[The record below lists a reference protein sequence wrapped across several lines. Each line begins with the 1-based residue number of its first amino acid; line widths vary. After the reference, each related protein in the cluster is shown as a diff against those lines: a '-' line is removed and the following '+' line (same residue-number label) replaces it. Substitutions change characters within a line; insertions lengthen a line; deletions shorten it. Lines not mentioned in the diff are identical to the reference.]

1 MAKTRGIC
9 YWVCTMIQ
17 TVMKYFER
25 QQQNR
30 GNGPSTYSYTTK
42 EAQGNELGSS
52 EELAHLEITGD
63 STVRQVTPV
72 SSNVDSSML
81 NETRNRIA
89 EKLGE
94 SNANKAEQFLI
105 RSSLELVLDIETV
118 KLILHEVK
126 LGGNG
131 VQIQTLADFIIK
143 RALPV
148 FAILIK
154 MSKPR
159 LIKSFHVHDF
169 KENMLPI
176 KYEGRPSEWSV
187 KSYFNTASDAT
198 LQKIF
203 TQGEWIY
210 ADVAEFC
217 DTNQWHFI
225 PLAFT
230 KERFRYSIPSDM
242 RLPYTPAA
250 KELKTAGT
258 NYSLVEKRSIYSEC
272 FQSNIRG
279 VLDDDENVCVAVKR
293 LIQSNEEDAEKEATA
308 LENIRKS
315 TNVHLIKAIAY
326 IRTEPTRRYSFVFPW
341 AQHGNLWDFWVRQDG
356 APRNREYLIKV
367 FRQLTCLACAIN
379 ELSDQRLRH
388 GDLKPENI
396 VCFKTDNGLPNSE
409 EKDSEDIRLV
419 IIDVG
424 LAKIHNKNTQLRA
437 KTDTK
442 VSTRRYAAPEL
453 ETRPGKELSRRFDVW
468 SMGCIFL
475 EFAIWLIY
483 GKQKL
488 LEFTTGNAPEEFKFF
503 ETESTF
509 LDSSE
514 GLKQIASRHSSVNHL
529 ISKMQENPCCSNGT
543 AIRRLID
550 LISSKMLAVDLSD
563 DKEPKPKTESQSTC
577 NCVQDAHLASSSSV
591 ENASDT
597 EQGSTSKRDPSAQ
610 PPLPEISISKAPTMR
625 IGTSDWHSAENSSTS
640 KPRRPYAR
648 VIKEE
653 LESILDDLENK
664 RIDAI
669 KSDDEATKPAAASG
683 LLNVTHRHLLN
694 DDWNYASDDAIARD
708 LFKGLDPSTFSP
720 RLDIP
725 SKLCGRCRGLRLW
738 SPTCSFSDSPVGL
751 EDKANSEGCDLCRLL
766 LQSIHGRVS
775 RSDNQQVHF
784 IRADCYLIL
793 RDDRKQI
800 VANLCTPPLSQNT
813 SLHDVQ
819 IGFPELPEAA
829 STTHLKIM
837 KEWIADCDRS
847 HKCYPKSDAFIPT
860 RLLDIKNQ
868 GSGTI
873 QLLVNNQAGS
883 RLGHYA
889 TLSHRWGSLQQ
900 HKFCTFKSN
909 IEELKQGI
917 KMVSLPRTFQDA
929 VHIAYGLGLQYLWI
943 DSLCIIQDDPF
954 DWETES
960 KLMEN
965 VFSSAYCTIAASC
978 SFGSG
983 DGFLK
988 PRPVRR
994 SVRMPGLQD
1003 SDAAYFL
1010 CETIDDF
1017 FRDVEQSELN
1027 QRGWVLQER
1036 ALSRRTIYFTER
1048 QSYWECGGGVRCET
1062 MTRMKNRKA
1071 SFLGDPD
1078 FPRSV
1083 DQFAKGL
1090 RIEIFQDL
1098 YERYSRLAL
1107 SYPSDRPIA
1116 IRGLESRLINTF
1128 GTSGGVGIFET
1139 YLHRSLLWQRADNAL
1154 KSITSFRDAPVP
1166 SWSWMA
1172 YDGPIRYLTVPF
1184 GEVTWCE
1191 NIISPFSKDTSRN
1204 AVVSGDLRG
1213 NEVIET
1219 SPLELEAPVW
1229 NLIDAESGQRIM
1241 DDPGRA
1247 FDRPIQCVVLGK
1259 SKMPPVDE
1267 SQVHWVL
1274 LVYRKEIVSNVAVY
1288 ERVGVGVL
1296 RKRHIAFDGP
1306 QEIRRIQ

>member
-9 YWVCTMIQ
+9 YWVGTILQ
-17 TVMKYFER
+17 AIRKYFKR
-25 QQQNR
+25 QPQSLEVA
-30 GNGPSTYSYTTK
+30 STIES
-42 EAQGNELGSS
+42 QGSELGSS
-52 EELAHLEITGD
+52 GERGDLEMTGD
-63 STVRQVTPV
+63 STVRQVTTV

-94 SNANKAEQFLI
+94 SNTNNAEQFLI
-105 RSSLELVLDIETV
+105 RSSLKLLLDIETV
-118 KLILHEVK
+118 KHILNEVK
-126 LGGNG
+126 LGENG
-131 VQIQTLADFIIK
+131 DQIQTLAEFIID

-154 MSKPR
+154 MSKPG

-169 KENMLPI
+169 EENMLPI
-176 KYEGRPSEWSV
+176 KYEGKRSEWSV
-187 KSYFNTASDAT
+187 KSYFNTASDVT

-203 TQGEWIY
+203 TQDTWIY

-217 DTNQWHFI
+217 DTNQWHFF
-225 PLAFT
+225 PLVFT
-230 KERFRYSIPSDM
+230 KERFRYIIPSDM

-258 NYSLVEKRSIYSEC
+258 NYSLVEKRGIYSEC
-272 FQSNIRG
+272 FESSI
-279 VLDDDENVCVAVKR
+279 
-293 LIQSNEEDAEKEATA
+293 KEATA

-315 TNVHLIKAIAY
+315 PNVHLIKAIAY

-341 AQHGNLWDFWVRQDG
+341 AQYGNLWDFWFRQEG
-356 APRNREYLIKV
+356 APRNREYFIKV
-367 FRQLTCLACAIN
+367 FRQLTCLACAIT
-379 ELSDQRLRH
+379 ELSDNHLRH

-409 EKDSEDIRLV
+409 EKNSDNIRLV

-424 LAKIHNKNTQLRA
+424 LAKIHDKNTQLRA

-468 SMGCIFL
+468 SMGCIFF

-483 GKQKL
+483 GKQRL

-503 ETESTF
+503 ETKSNL
-509 LDSSE
+509 LDSGE
-514 GLKQIASRHSSVNHL
+514 GLKKIANRHSSVNDL
-529 ISKMQENPCCSNGT
+529 ISEMQGNPCCSNGT

-550 LISSKMLAVDLSD
+550 LISNKMLAVDLSD
-563 DKEPKPKTESQSTC
+563 DKEPKPDTESQSTC
-577 NCVQDAHLASSSSV
+577 NCVQDAHSISTRSV
-591 ENASDT
+591 ENASDA
-597 EQGSTSKRDPSAQ
+597 EQGGTSKRDLSAQ
-610 PPLPEISISKAPTMR
+610 PLLPEISISKAPTMR
-625 IGTSDWHSAENSSTS
+625 IGTSNSHSAENDSTG

-648 VIKEE
+648 AIREE
-653 LESILDDLENK
+653 LESILDDLENE

-669 KSDDEATKPAAASG
+669 KSDDKATKLAEKPVEASG
-683 LLNVTHRHLLN
+683 LLNIAHRHLLN
-694 DDWNYASDDAIARD
+694 NEWDYAPDDAIARNLLNSFD
-708 LFKGLDPSTFSP
+708 ASIFSP
-720 RLDIP
+720 RLNIP
-725 SKLCGRCRGLRLW
+725 STLCCRCRGLTLW
-738 SPTCSFSDSPVGL
+738 SPTCSFSDSPAGL
-751 EDKANSEGCDLCRLL
+751 ENKANSED
-766 LQSIHGRVS
+766 
-775 RSDNQQVHF
+775 
-784 IRADCYLIL
+784 Y
-793 RDDRKQI
+793 DRKQI
-800 VANLCTPPLSQNT
+800 VANICTPLPSQNI

-819 IGFPELPEAA
+819 IGFPELPAA
-829 STTHLKIM
+829 AGETHLKIL
-837 KEWIADCDRS
+837 KEWITDCDRN
-847 HKCYPKSDAFIPT
+847 HGCYLKSDVFIPT
-860 RLLDIKNQ
+860 RLLDIRNQ

-873 QLLVNNQAGS
+873 QLLVNNRARG

-889 TLSHRWGSLQQ
+889 TLSHRWGSPQQ

-917 KMVSLPRTFQDA
+917 KIASLPRTFQDA
-929 VHIAYGLGLQYLWI
+929 VRIAYGLGLQYLWI

-960 KLMEN
+960 KLMEH

-994 SVRMPGLQD
+994 SVTMQGLQD
-1003 SDAAYFL
+1003 SDAAYFV

-1071 SFLGDPD
+1071 SFLGDPN

-1098 YERYSRLAL
+1098 YERYSKLAL
-1107 SYPSDRPIA
+1107 SFPSDRPIA

-1128 GTSGGVGIFET
+1128 GTSGGVGIFDT
-1139 YLHRSLLWQRADNAL
+1139 YLHRSLLWQRAGDTL

-1184 GEVTWCE
+1184 GDVTWCE
-1191 NIISPFSKDTSRN
+1191 NIISPFSKDGSRN
-1204 AVVSGDLRG
+1204 AVLSGDFRG
-1213 NEVIET
+1213 DKVIAT
-1219 SPLELEAPVW
+1219 RPLELEAPVW

-1241 DDPGRA
+1241 DNPSRA
-1247 FDRPIQCVVLGK
+1247 FDHPIQCVVLGK
-1259 SKMPPVDE
+1259 SKMPPMDE

-1274 LVYRKEIVSNVAVY
+1274 FVYPKDIANNIALY

-1296 RKRHIAFDGP
+1296 RKRHIAFDRP
-1306 QEIRRIQ
+1306 QERSRIQ